1 MQGLRQFGMA
11 IVVGIIS
18 LGLVVGGFSLALS
31 ESFTQPLSTPTENLP
46 TAPVFLTAT
55 LTPAATLPPTE
66 LPTLT
71 NTPLPPPA
79 CIPPS
84 GWMAVAVQPGDT
96 LAGMAVRYN
105 TTPAQLSQANCLL
118 SETLVP
124 GTTLFVPPILVNNTP
139 IPCGPPFGWM
149 RYTVQPGDTLFRIA
163 TMYGTTVGLLQQ
175 SNCLGNSTAIRAG
188 QLLWVPNV
196 PPRTPIPSNTPGV
209 TLVPD
214 FSTSTSTEV
223 PPTEPLTETPPPPT
237 STSAPTSTTAPT
249 EPPPASPTLTPFP
262 P

>member
-11 IVVGIIS
+11 ILVGIIS

-31 ESFTQPLSTPTENLP
+31 ESFTQPLSTPTESLP
-46 TAPVFLTAT
+46 TVPVFLTAT
-55 LTPAATLPPTE
+55 LSPAATLPPTD

-105 TTPAQLSQANCLL
+105 TTPALLSQANCLL

-139 IPCGPPFGWM
+139 IPCGPPFGWT

-163 TMYGTTVGLLQQ
+163 TMYGTTVSLLQQ
-175 SNCLGNSTAIRAG
+175 ANCLGNSTAIRAG

-209 TLVPD
+209 TLVPE
-214 FSTSTSTEV
+214 FSTPTEI
-223 PPTEPLTETPPPPT
+223 PPTEPLTETPPPT

>member
-11 IVVGIIS
+11 ILVGIIS

-31 ESFTQPLSTPTENLP
+31 ESFTQPLSTPTESLP
-46 TAPVFLTAT
+46 TVPVFLTAT
-55 LTPAATLPPTE
+55 LSPAATLPPTD

-105 TTPAQLSQANCLL
+105 TTPVQLSQANCLL

-124 GTTLFVPPILVNNTP
+124 GTTLFVPPILVNNMP
-139 IPCGPPFGWM
+139 IPCGPPFGWT
-149 RYTVQPGDTLFRIA
+149 RYTVQPGDTLYRIA
-163 TMYGTTVGLLQQ
+163 TMYGTTVSLLQQ
-175 SNCLGNSTAIRAG
+175 ANCLGNSTAIRAG

-209 TLVPD
+209 TLVPE
-214 FSTSTSTEV
+214 FSTPTEI
-223 PPTEPLTETPPPPT
+223 PPTEPLTETPPPT

>member
-11 IVVGIIS
+11 ILVGIIS

-31 ESFTQPLSTPTENLP
+31 ESFTQPLSTPTENQP
-46 TAPVFLTAT
+46 TVPVFLTAT
-55 LTPAATLPPTE
+55 LTPAATLPPTD

-105 TTPAQLSQANCLL
+105 TTPALLSQANCLL

-139 IPCGPPFGWM
+139 IPCGPPFGWV
-149 RYTVQPGDTLFRIA
+149 RYAVQPGDTLYRIA
-163 TMYGTTVGLLQQ
+163 TMYGTTVSLLQQ
-175 SNCLGNSTAIRAG
+175 ANCLGNSTAIRAG

-196 PPRTPIPSNTPGV
+196 PPRTSIPSNTPGV
-209 TLVPD
+209 TLVPE
-214 FSTSTSTEV
+214 FSTPTEI
-223 PPTEPLTETPPPPT
+223 PPTEPLTETPPPT

>member
-11 IVVGIIS
+11 ILVGIIS

-31 ESFTQPLSTPTENLP
+31 ESFTQPLSTPTESLP
-46 TAPVFLTAT
+46 TVPVFLTAT
-55 LTPAATLPPTE
+55 LSPAATLPPTD

-105 TTPAQLSQANCLL
+105 TTPALLSQANCLL

-139 IPCGPPFGWM
+139 IPCGPPFGWV
-149 RYTVQPGDTLFRIA
+149 RYAVQPGDTLYRIA
-163 TMYGTTVGLLQQ
+163 TMYGTTVSLLQQ
-175 SNCLGNSTAIRAG
+175 ANCLGNSTAIRAG

-209 TLVPD
+209 TLVPE
-214 FSTSTSTEV
+214 FSTPTEI
-223 PPTEPLTETPPPPT
+223 PPTEPLTETPPPT